1 MADGMQETP
10 DTAQAWREDGL
21 LSAAKLKARLAE
33 ELATLARDMTTFQHT
48 LSVVL
53 ETGRLSPDQLR
64 RLQDLDRATQMLDNL
79 HRVATALA
87 AAHPHPVAA
96 TDLDSLVTLADL
108 KSRLAGAPP
117 APAATDRRDPSDDE
131 VAWL

>member
-1 MADGMQETP
+1 MADGVQETP
-10 DTAQAWREDGL
+10 DTAQGRREDGL
-21 LSAAKLKARLAE
+21 LSAAELKERLAE
-33 ELATLARDMTTFQHT
+33 ELATLARDMTAFQHT

-53 ETGRLSPDQLR
+53 EAGRLSPDQLR
-64 RLQDLDRATQMLDNL
+64 QLQDLDRATQMLDNL

-117 APAATDRRDPSDDE
+117 APTATDRRDPSDDE